1 MKRMR
6 YKSLSY
12 IPTRLVFAVNLTMDI
27 SPGGSSCPLF
37 PRGIGIWKD
46 DFSGEGKPEDPEK
59 NPQSNDENLQQTQLT
74 SDTTGSGIEPGPQG
88 WEVSALALRRPG
100 SPSQRLSY

>member
-1 MKRMR
+1 
-6 YKSLSY
+6 
-12 IPTRLVFAVNLTMDI
+12 MDI

-46 DFSGEGKPEDPEK
+46 GFSGEGKPEDPEK
-59 NPQSNDENLQQTQLT
+59 NPQSKDENLQQTQLT

-88 WEVSALALRRPG
+88 WEVSALTLRRPG
-100 SPSQRLSY
+100 SPSFSPEAFLLILSLVFNIKIGQNGV